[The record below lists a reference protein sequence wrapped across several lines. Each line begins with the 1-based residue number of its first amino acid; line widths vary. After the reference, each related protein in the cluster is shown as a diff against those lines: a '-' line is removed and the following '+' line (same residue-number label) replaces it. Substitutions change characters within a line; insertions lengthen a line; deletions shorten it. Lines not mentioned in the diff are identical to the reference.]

1 MGSDCSSGDVG
12 AGRGRRRRRM
22 GEIMGQKN
30 EERRRGHVGDEVCR
44 DGNGA
49 GFFGYPPSP
58 PAPPLMGQGLNL
70 INGF

>member
-30 EERRRGHVGDEVCR
+30 EERR
-44 DGNGA
+44 GA
-49 GFFGYPPSP
+49 RMKISVS
-58 PAPPLMGQGLNL
+58 LKLLKTHENVRKTS
-70 INGF
+70 